1 VNSSNVNTAEGAM
14 RGSERRTVVGDSLAE
29 LQASRP
35 KINRIRVASVI
46 IGVEYTGVRLSSG
59 QVELA
64 YTLTSEETPNSCAL
78 TRRAGHLT
86 ESSALELA
94 RLALSWD
101 VRSRIV
107 GTAALNA
114 LSQLCLSN
122 RPNRVLIGKGNIPDH
137 VVVKGDVVT
146 VVGNMAPMVDKLE
159 AKAKKIYVLERTR
172 QLRDDRT
179 LPDTAAEEILP
190 QSDVVLITGTSIING
205 TVDRLLE
212 LSKNARELALVGPTA
227 GILPTVLFDH
237 GATAVATVKVT
248 DANRVMKN
256 ISEGG
261 GVPSANAVKLV
272 IYRPTSRAGSR
283 R

>member
-1 VNSSNVNTAEGAM
+1 MDVDK
-14 RGSERRTVVGDSLAE
+14 RRTVVGDSLAE
-29 LQASRP
+29 LQASLP
-35 KINRIRVASVI
+35 NIDRIRVASVI

-59 QVELA
+59 QVGLA

-86 ESSALELA
+86 ELSALTLA

-101 VRSRIV
+101 IRSRIV

-114 LSQLCLSN
+114 LSQSCLSN
-122 RPNRVLIGKGNIPDH
+122 CTDRVLVSKGNIADH
-137 VVVKGDVVT
+137 LVLKGDVVT
-146 VVGNMAPMVDKLE
+146 VVGNMAPMVDKLA
-159 AKAKKIYVLERTR
+159 AKAKKIYVLERTM
-172 QLRDDRT
+172 QLRDEGT
-179 LPDTAAEEILP
+179 LPDTAAEEIIP

-261 GVPSANAVKLV
+261 GVPFANAVKLV
-272 IYRPTSRAGSR
+272 IYRPASKAGR
-283 R
+283 

>member
-1 VNSSNVNTAEGAM
+1 MHVGN
-14 RGSERRTVVGDSLAE
+14 RKTVVSDSLAE
-29 LQASRP
+29 LQAFLP
-35 KINRIRVASVI
+35 NINRIRVPSVI

-59 QVELA
+59 QVGLA
-64 YTLTSEETPNSCAL
+64 YTLTSEETPDCCAL

-86 ESSALELA
+86 ELSALELA
-94 RLALSWD
+94 QLGLSWD

-114 LSQLCLSN
+114 LSQLRLSI
-122 RPNRVLIGKGNIPDH
+122 RLNRVLITKGNIADH
-137 VVVKGDVVT
+137 LVVKGDVVT
-146 VVGNMAPMVDKLE
+146 VVGNMAPMVDKLG
-159 AKAKKIYVLERTR
+159 AKAKRIYVLERTM

-179 LPDTAAEEILP
+179 LPDTAAEEIIP

-212 LSKNARELALVGPTA
+212 LSRNARELALVGPTA

-261 GVPSANAVKLV
+261 GAPLFANAVKLV
-272 IYRPTSRAGSR
+272 IYRPASRAGR
-283 R
+283 RR